1 MRSDTGLNGNP
12 IPKTLPPELAPPSSR
27 DLNDSV
33 GFLKNL
39 LKHDTNARATT
50 NDGYN
55 PQGSYAKQ
63 RSLHENAPQP
73 NRKDA
78 TVYRHNDAEE
88 ATTYK
93 SSSRHIDRD
102 AVRYAGNDSPTS
114 DLDDVKK
121 SLQNTRSLVEK
132 SRDREEEEEELK
144 DNLRDLKR
152 RIERVHD
159 DLEYNLRSGRRTA
172 AKDDEKRKLERE
184 LLNLEHE
191 ELPALSKK
199 MEDKAKEVKRD
210 RAKFALE
217 RDQRNNNYDRFDDRR
232 DRGDSRDDYDSRSDR
247 RGYNRG
253 TYDEDDS
260 RNRRD
265 NRRNDSPPRSS
276 RTPPPPPPPV
286 PIIKAPP
293 PPPAAKSAPL
303 APPAPSPS
311 PSLSSMTA
319 EERTAHI
326 RAAATQRLA
335 DRARALGLVAPSA
348 SLADTSIADRLE
360 QDRQEAAARV
370 AEADKVLAAK
380 EVERQAKLEK
390 ERLRSVAVEKSIQES
405 ASKSTPAPAS
415 APAKKV
421 AIDPEEAAIAEQEAT
436 MLKEKAARQARLKQ
450 LEKELEEAKEA
461 EDNFIKNKA
470 KFAASAKA
478 TARAPP
484 PPPSRSKAPPAA
496 PAAKVV
502 ATPPVVEA
510 PPPVVPSPV
519 EALQSPVIAKT
530 GSTNP
535 FHRLGGNP
543 AAASP
548 AAVAPPSNPF
558 FRIGAAAAAG
568 IAAIPVVGG
577 LIASDPAPAQPAVA
591 KLRPPP
597 ASDDDWDV
605 PKEKEGDDSSSDEDE
620 EGGIGNRN
628 ARQGLASALF
638 GGIIAAPA
646 RPISAQASTPPSRST
661 DSPAP
666 AAAPRTNFPPPPTN
680 DEPVVRPMALLGQI
694 AGGFSLKKTQ
704 TKDRSTPSSAG
715 AVIGDASAPVQHSQ
729 LTPSPPRVVTPP
741 TPVSVAPVENG
752 NREKNN
758 RESVDWHG
766 VMAADGA
773 PSPVAPTLPAQVE
786 EEEEPEEVAAPVVAE
801 EDPLDAVDLTISE
814 WLFSHGYPFTDC
826 CITVQCSR
834 SLYAYEGQRGED
846 LSFAEGVVILAHLAK
861 DPSSPWWYGA
871 IASSGAKGWFPASY
885 IESIDQGS
893 SPSLLVLC
901 IR

>member
-1 MRSDTGLNGNP
+1 MGLIYRSQFFLVRLLVVVTDRIPHAGLNGNP

-55 PQGSYAKQ
+55 AQGSYAKQ

-78 TVYRHNDAEE
+78 TVYRHNDAAE

-121 SLQNTRSLVEK
+121 SLQNTRSLVEN
-132 SRDREEEEEELK
+132 SREREEEEEELK

-159 DLEYNLRSGRRTA
+159 DLEYNLRSGRRTP

-184 LLNLEHE
+184 LLKLEHE
-191 ELPALSKK
+191 ELPSLSKK
-199 MEDKAKEVKRD
+199 MEEKAKEIKRG

-232 DRGDSRDDYDSRSDR
+232 GGSDRSDSRDDYDSRADR

-253 TYDEDDS
+253 TYDEDEGRS
-260 RNRRD
+260 S
-265 NRRNDSPPRSS
+265 NRRNYERTDSPPRAS

-293 PPPAAKSAPL
+293 PPPVAKSTPL

-335 DRARALGLVAPSA
+335 DRARALGLVAPS
-348 SLADTSIADRLE
+348 SSIADTSIADRLE

-370 AEADKVLAAK
+370 AEADRVLAAK

-405 ASKSTPAPAS
+405 APKSTPAPA
-415 APAKKV
+415 KKAAV
-421 AIDPEEAAIAEQEAT
+421 KTVDPEEAAIAEQEAT

-484 PPPSRSKAPPAA
+484 PPPSRSRAPPAA
-496 PAAKVV
+496 PVSKVV
-502 ATPPVVEA
+502 A
-510 PPPVVPSPV
+510 PPPVAEALPPPPAPTPVVPTPSPV
-519 EALQSPVIAKT
+519 ESLQSPVIAKT

-548 AAVAPPSNPF
+548 AAVVPPSNPF

-568 IAAIPVVGG
+568 VGGALAAIPVVGS
-577 LIASDPAPAQPAVA
+577 LVANDTATPAAA
-591 KLRPPP
+591 KPRPPP

-605 PKEKEGDDSSSDEDE
+605 PKEKDDDDSSSDEDE
-620 EGGIGNRN
+620 EGGIGNRH

-646 RPISAQASTPPSRST
+646 RPTSAQAATPPPPST
-661 DSPAP
+661 DSPAS
-666 AAAPRTNFPPPPTN
+666 APRTNFPPPPTN

-704 TKDRSTPSSAG
+704 TKDRSTPASAG
-715 AVIGDASAPVQHSQ
+715 AVIGDASAPVQHYQ
-729 LTPSPPRVVTPP
+729 PPSPPRIATPP
-741 TPVSVAPVENG
+741 AAPIAAAPVENG

-758 RESVDWHG
+758 RDSVDWYG
-766 VMAADGA
+766 TMAADGA
-773 PSPVAPTLPAQVE
+773 PSPVAPTLPAQV

-801 EDPLDAVDLTISE
+801 EDPLDAVDLSISE
-814 WLFSHGYPFTDC
+814 L
-826 CITVQCSR
+826 
-834 SLYAYEGQRGED
+834 
-846 LSFAEGVVILAHLAK
+846 LSPLSPRTMLILLA
-861 DPSSPWWYGA
+861 P
-871 IASSGAKGWFPASY
+871 
-885 IESIDQGS
+885 
-893 SPSLLVLC
+893 
-901 IR
+901 